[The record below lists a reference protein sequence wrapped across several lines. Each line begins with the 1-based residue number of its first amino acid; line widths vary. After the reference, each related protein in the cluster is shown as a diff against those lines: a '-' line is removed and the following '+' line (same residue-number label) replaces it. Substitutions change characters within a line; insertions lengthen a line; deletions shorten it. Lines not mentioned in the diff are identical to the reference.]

1 LSWVGVVRSSVVERG
16 MWKDVVVLV
25 AEEVVVR
32 TGDEVLWWQNIQ
44 QDISQNCLEFK
55 ANNER
60 QTL

>member
-1 LSWVGVVRSSVVERG
+1 VGVVRSSVVERG